1 MTDKLSVAIAAGGTA
16 GHVNPALAL
25 AEELRQR
32 GHAVR
37 FFGESRRLE
46 GKLVPQAGFDFFP
59 VHGTGFDRARPWTLA
74 TALYHLSREQS
85 RLVRA
90 FKDDASLKPDVAIGF
105 GAYIELPLMRA
116 AAKMGVPVALHEQNS
131 VPGLANKQSAKTAS
145 LIAIAQPSVEKIFR
159 EHAGAHTK
167 IVMTGNPVRRSVLE
181 GDRARGRAALGV
193 GEDETLLLV
202 FGGSLGAHH
211 LNERIAALKERL
223 LSVPGLH
230 VMHSTGADDF
240 EATRDLLALTDAE
253 ASRWTVQP
261 YIQDMGDMLA
271 AADLVLSR
279 AGASSIAEIAALAVP
294 SVLVPYP
301 HATADHQ
308 TTNARF
314 LVDAHAAVMFA
325 DADID
330 GKAFEDTLADLL
342 ASSSKRSA
350 MRRAAKDLAQDR
362 AAQMLADQI
371 EALVR

>member
-25 AEELRQR
+25 AKELRQR

-59 VHGTGFDRARPWTLA
+59 VHVTGFDRARPWTLA

-116 AAKMGVPVALHEQNS
+116 AAKMGIPVALHEQNS
-131 VPGLANKQSAKTAS
+131 VPGLANKQSANAAS